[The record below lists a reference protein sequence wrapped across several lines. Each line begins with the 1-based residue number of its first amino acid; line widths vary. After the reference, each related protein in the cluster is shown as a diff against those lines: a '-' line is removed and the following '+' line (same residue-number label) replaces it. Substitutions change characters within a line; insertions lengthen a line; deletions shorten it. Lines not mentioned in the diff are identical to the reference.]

1 MARLILHSDDFGL
14 HPEVN
19 RAILAAAE
27 KGVLS
32 SASLMMNGA
41 AVQDAV
47 EKARACP
54 SLGVGLHL
62 NVVRGR
68 PLSDPADVPSLV
80 DEEGRFFNSMGV
92 LLWRSWRGALSV
104 SEIHHEYAQQLHAME
119 RYGITPTHFDGEKH
133 SHLLLPEAT
142 LAVKRLSEESGI
154 RKVRIIGEAALDRRL
169 RSEGIR
175 LDGSLSQR
183 AKLGLLEHRSRRARR
198 VLEGAKSTDA
208 FFGVLVSGA
217 AGFSEGARVL
227 RAILALTSPA
237 SVEWMFHL
245 GYPFDSE
252 DPGFRSEFG
261 SFFLAEARTR
271 ELEFLCS
278 EEVHQGLAESRDKLI
293 SYRDL

>member
-14 HPEVN
+14 HTEVN
-19 RAILAAAE
+19 RAILTAAE

-32 SASLMMNGA
+32 SASIMMNGA
-41 AVQDAV
+41 AVADAV
-47 EKARACP
+47 EKAFACP

-68 PLSDPADVPSLV
+68 PLSNPADVPSLV
-80 DEEGRFFNSMGV
+80 DEAGRFFNSMGV
-92 LLWRSWRGALSV
+92 LLWRSLRGALSV
-104 SEIHHEYAQQLHAME
+104 REILHEYRLQLRALEQH
-119 RYGITPTHFDGEKH
+119 GITPTHFDGEKH

-142 LAVKRLSEESGI
+142 LALKQLSEESGI
-154 RKVRIIGEAALDRRL
+154 GKIRIIGEAALDRRL

-175 LDGSLSQR
+175 LNGSLSQR
-183 AKLGLLEHRSRRARR
+183 AKLALLEHRSRRARR
-198 VLEGAKSTDA
+198 VLDGARSPEA

-217 AGFSEGARVL
+217 AGFSDGARVL
-227 RAILALTSPA
+227 RTILGLSSPA

-245 GYPFDSE
+245 SYPFDSE
-252 DPGFRSEFG
+252 LPGFRSEFG

-271 ELEFLCS
+271 EFEFLCS
-278 EEVHQGLAESRDKLI
+278 EEVRQGLADSRDQLV